1 MRSNGKAVLVL
12 MLAGAGMVLGGP
24 FAASAQ
30 AVSQAVEG
38 SSFAGVQLATPAG
51 CNPQPGQPVVHWGDG
66 QTSSGSCTS
75 SGISQNMTT
84 GSHTYAEGGT
94 YTGFA
99 HYNSANAPTDTATFQ
114 VHVTDAA
121 LTGSGST
128 INATVASPFTGIVA
142 HFADAGPPGVSSD
155 YIATINWGDGSS
167 TAGTAHASAGGFD
180 VAGSHTYAAAGTFAT
195 SVAIADIGGGA
206 TTVSGAAHVTATS
219 GSTPPTARFTLT
231 PSAGA
236 GAPLRLDASATHT
249 PGTVPVL
256 RYTWQISGA
265 NSGTDSCGSG
275 TSKLNLYV
283 PRNGIANVTLT
294 VTDVAGHTSQAQQS
308 TQVTGLRYQ
317 PKFHIPRGVLNTV
330 TPIGWCIPGL
340 NDPPVDV
347 SSNGGPPHGCNQT
360 LNMFIVEAVGC
371 FQEITNGRD
380 IPAAEAAILNQ
391 QPQWTASGAHAIDG
405 TVASVRGAQTA
416 LFKPQGV
423 GQLSGPALAYFAR
436 PFISHSEVR
445 LNGIDYIP
453 HGGASILIVPMLN
466 LVISADATIS
476 LKDIPLGNGQIAE
489 DVGDTHGQGYQVN
502 LDNYR
507 VHVDDYQLSTFA
519 KKIGVA
525 GLPFDGQASVDFSF
539 HRALVTA
546 QITMP
551 NFFSTDGGDPFNAK
565 VVLHTDNGSG
575 LQLDQIALGPL
586 NADVFGLKF
595 TEVRFAYDAAI
606 DSWDA
611 QGKLDLFGSVGLDA
625 TPDPPNPP
633 EYGVH
638 FSHGEFKSAGASAN
652 FGDAGIE
659 IFPGV
664 QLNKIGIAVSVNPLL
679 FIGDVGLRALEL
691 AQIDGRVIV
700 AFPSDAAPYEL
711 TTGDAGPQF
720 AQIAGHTFTGSPT
733 IGVGGSLALQVAGV
747 DVPLANAYFLY
758 SYPSYVAFGGNF
770 QYGADDFGI
779 SGGVNGEFN
788 VAANQFNVEGNVQ
801 INLPDPLPGFRGD
814 AVVSSK
820 GIAACGHGTIYT
832 PFPITVTLGAG
843 YHWGDGVVIWIRSC
857 NLGEFVQHVQTS
869 SAHAAAGTRTF
880 TLPAGLPSA
889 EVRIEGTGAAPSV
902 TVRGPDGQT
911 ATTPASGVGVQ
922 GRFTLVRTPKLNST
936 WIEIERPLPGSYSVS
951 PAPGSSVIA
960 SLATA
965 NGLPPASVSGR
976 ITGSGSH
983 RVLHYSVRRRP
994 GQLVTFLE
1002 GSHRL
1007 ATVAGGKGTVHFVPA
1022 AGPLGTR
1029 SVVAQVTLA
1038 GLPNANIVV
1047 GRFSVRRLP
1056 RLGRAGQLRVRR
1068 SGSVLR
1074 ISWRAVTGA
1083 RRYAVYVHG
1092 SDGRVHSLIVRAGRR
1107 ATVVSGIARVSA
1119 GTVTVTAFRLR
1130 DHGPRSSAHFPALS
1144 RLKTGVHRV
1153 GFRLHK

>member
-1 MRSNGKAVLVL
+1 MQRTGKVVLAVVL
-12 MLAGAGMVLGGP
+12 ASVGVVLGGP
-24 FAASAQ
+24 TGASA
-30 AVSQAVEG
+30 VTPPVFQAVEG
-38 SSFAGVQLATPAG
+38 APLTGTVVPAPAG
-51 CNPQPGQPVVHWGDG
+51 CVTAQSTDWGPGQT
-66 QTSSGSCTS
+66 TSQGSCASGSTL
-75 SGISQNMTT
+75 NT
-84 GSHTYAEGGT
+84 GAHTYAEEGD
-94 YTGFA
+94 YA
-99 HYNSANAPTDTATFQ
+99 AVANYNSPNGAKTSPFS
-114 VHVTDAA
+114 VHVADAA
-121 LTGSGST
+121 LSGTGTSF
-128 INATVASPFTGIVA
+128 NAIARSSFTGTVA
-142 HFADAGPPGVSSD
+142 HFTDANPNGVSSD
-155 YIATINWGDGSS
+155 YAATIDWGDGTSS
-167 TAGTAHASAGGFD
+167 LASVGAAATGFN
-180 VAGSHTYAAAGTFAT
+180 VTGSHAYSAAGTFPLSIVITDA
-195 SVAIADIGGGA
+195 VGGA
-206 TTVSGAAHVTATS
+206 STTVPSTAHVAS
-219 GSTPPTARFTLT
+219 ASPPPPPPTARFTIT

-236 GAPLRLDASATHT
+236 GAPLTLDASSTHA
-249 PGTVPVL
+249 PGTLPV
-256 RYTWQISGA
+256 RGYAWQIAGA
-265 NSGTDSCGSG
+265 NSGTDSCGAG
-275 TSKLNLYV
+275 TSKLKLFL
-283 PRNGIANVTLT
+283 PRSGAVAITLT
-294 VTDVAGHTSQAQQS
+294 VTDVAGHTSQLRQT
-308 TQVTGLRYQ
+308 TQVSGLQYQ
-317 PKFHIPRGVLNTV
+317 PKFHIPRGTINTV
-330 TPIGWCIPGL
+330 TPVGWCIPGL

-380 IPAAEAAILNQ
+380 IPAAEAAILDQ

-405 TVASVRGAQTA
+405 TVASVRSAQTA

-436 PFISHSEVR
+436 PFLSHSEVR

-453 HGGASILIVPMLN
+453 HNGASILIVPMLN

-502 LDNYR
+502 ANDYR

-546 QITMP
+546 EITMP
-551 NFFSTDGGDPFNAK
+551 NFFSTDGGEPFNAK
-565 VVLHTDNGSG
+565 VVLHTDNNSG
-575 LQLDQIALGPL
+575 LELDQIALGPL

-595 TEVRFAYDAAI
+595 TEVRFAYDATI

-638 FSHGEFKSAGASAN
+638 FSHGEFKSAGASAS

-664 QLNKIGIAVSVNPLL
+664 QLNKIGIAVSLNPTL

-700 AFPSDAAPYEL
+700 ALPSEAAPYEL

-733 IGVGGSLALQVAGV
+733 IGVGGSLSLQVAGV

-788 VAANQFNVEGNVQ
+788 VAADQFNVEGHVQ

-869 SAHAAAGTRTF
+869 SAHAAAGTRSF

-889 EVRIEGTGAAPSV
+889 EVRIDGIGAAPNL

-911 ATTPASGVGVQ
+911 ATTPASGIGAQ
-922 GRFTLVRTPKLNST
+922 GRFTLVRTPKLNAT
-936 WIEIERPLPGSYSVS
+936 WIEIEHPPAGTYTVSTAAGS
-951 PAPGSSVIA
+951 AAIG

-965 NGLPPASVSGR
+965 DGLPPASVSGR
-976 ITGSGSH
+976 IGGSGSH
-983 RVLHYSVRRRP
+983 RVLRYSVRRRP

-1002 GSHRL
+1002 GSHKL
-1007 ATVAGGKGTVHFVPA
+1007 ATVAGGKGSIRFTPG

-1029 SVVAQVTLA
+1029 TVVAQVTLA
-1038 GLPNANIVV
+1038 GLPNANVTV
-1047 GRFSVRRLP
+1047 ARFTVRRLP
-1056 RLGRAGQLRVRR
+1056 RLGRAGRLRVQRR
-1068 SGSVLR
+1068 GAVLR
-1074 ISWRAVTGA
+1074 ISWRAVSDA

-1092 SDGRVHSLIVRAGRR
+1092 SDGQVHALTVTAARHSAVVR
-1107 ATVVSGIARVSA
+1107 GIARVSA
-1119 GTVTVTAFRLR
+1119 GTVTITAIRLR
-1130 DHGPRSSAHFPALS
+1130 DHGPRASTRFRALS
-1144 RLKTGVHRV
+1144 RLRTGVHRV
-1153 GFRLHK
+1153 GFRPHK